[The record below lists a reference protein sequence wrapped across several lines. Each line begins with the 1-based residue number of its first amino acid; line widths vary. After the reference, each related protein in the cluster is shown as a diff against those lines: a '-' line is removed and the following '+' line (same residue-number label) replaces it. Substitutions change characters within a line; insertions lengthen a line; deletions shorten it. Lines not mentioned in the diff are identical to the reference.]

1 MKLRHIIVKSAYK
14 FLGEYFPKTLAT
26 IRYRRIFGK
35 KLNWDN
41 PTNLNE
47 KINWLK
53 FYSDTS
59 QWSILADKYLVRE
72 YIEQKG
78 LGDILVKLY
87 GKWDDVEHIEWEKLP
102 DSFVLKMNNGSG
114 DIIVCRDKSSLD
126 IEAIKKLFK
135 NLIKKTYGYT
145 TAEPHYSFMKPC
157 IIAEEL
163 LSPVNQA
170 TPSTSIIDYKIWCF
184 DGKPECVW
192 ACRNRE
198 KMTVEVAS
206 YDLDWNHHPEHS
218 IYTGHYMKSTIP
230 FNRPKSLDRMLEVAS
245 ILSEGFPQVRVDL
258 YEVDDKVYFG
268 ELTFTSNF
276 GMMEFYTDEYLE
288 YLGSKVNLLGVKR
301 ID

>member
-1 MKLRHIIVKSAYK
+1 MNLRHIIVKSAYR
-14 FLGEYFPKTLAT
+14 FLGKYFPKTLAS
-26 IRYRRIFGK
+26 IRYQRIFGK
-35 KLNWDN
+35 KLNWEN

-87 GKWDDVEHIEWEKLP
+87 GKWEDVEQIDWNKLP
-102 DSFVLKMNNGSG
+102 NSFVLKMNNGSG
-114 DIIVCRDKSSLD
+114 DIIVCKDKSSLD
-126 IEAIKKLFK
+126 IEETKALFK
-135 NLIKKTYGYT
+135 KLIKKTFGYT
-145 TAEPHYSFMKPC
+145 TAEPHYTFMKPC

-163 LSPVNQA
+163 LYPVNQA

-184 DGKPECVW
+184 DGKPESVW
-192 ACRNRE
+192 ACRNRT
-198 KMTVEVAS
+198 KTTVEVAS

-218 IYTGHYMKSTIP
+218 VYTSHYMKSSIQ
-230 FNRPKSLDRMLEVAS
+230 FNRPKSLDRMLEIAS

-258 YEVDDKVYFG
+258 YEVDNKVYFG

-276 GMMEFYTDEYLE
+276 GMMEFYSDEYLN
-288 YLGSKVNLLGVKR
+288 YLGEKVKLTNLK
-301 ID
+301 